1 MKLATVI
8 KEGKEMAAV
17 VLDDRV
23 TFIQTINEYEDK
35 KWATDLFG
43 LLQND
48 QLSDMVNWYKNEG
61 RNKLHHFPSFL
72 AAEGQF
78 GPLYRHPRK
87 IWGVGMNYMA
97 KAIELSGQP
106 PEEEPVIFMKPDTSL
121 IGPEEAI
128 KLPAQS
134 NEVTAEAELAII
146 IGKTCKNVEEVAA
159 PSFVAGFTASLDMT
173 AKDIHAKNPRFMQR
187 SKSFDTFFSFGS
199 YLITADE
206 FEDVKTINVETV
218 LNGEV
223 SHRNVVANMM
233 YQPWYIVSF
242 FSKIMTLNPGD
253 VIMTGTPGSVVIR
266 NGDVVEC
273 RINGFKSLR
282 NPVLAVYS
290 NA

>member
-17 VLDDRV
+17 VSDDRV
-23 TFIQTINEYEDK
+23 ILVQQINEYEDK
-35 KWATDLFG
+35 NWSTDLFG

-48 QLSDMVNWYKNEG
+48 QLSDMVNWYKSEG

-72 AAEGQF
+72 VEEGQF
-78 GPLYRHPRK
+78 GPLFRQPRK

-146 IGKTCKNVEEVAA
+146 IGKTCKNVEEMAA
-159 PSFVAGFTASLDMT
+159 PSFVAGFTTSLDMT

-187 SKSFDTFFSFGS
+187 SKSFDTFFSFGP

-218 LNGEV
+218 LNGDV

-242 FSKIMTLNPGD
+242 FSQIMTLYPGD